1 MKAIILIVSSL
12 LGFVT
17 APAWAAPYER
27 NTARPV
33 DQVVFGQVD
42 TVRNITQR
50 QVLES
55 EHTGW
60 KTLGGAVLG
69 GLLGNQFGGGHG
81 REIATAV
88 GALAG
93 AAAVQHYQ
101 SGGSVVENK
110 LVELLIRNEQNG
122 LINVIQDYDPAMV
135 FLRAETRCA
144 SSISAMGCESTRPIE
159 ETRERAG
166 GNQEGE

>member
-50 QVLES
+50 QLLES

-101 SGGSVVENK
+101 SGGSVVENQ

-135 FLRAETRCA
+135 FA
-144 SSISAMGCESTRPIE
+144 SGDKVRIFYFSDGVRVDKTY
-159 ETRERAG
+159 
-166 GNQEGE
+166 

>member
-101 SGGSVVENK
+101 SGGSVVENQ

-135 FLRAETRCA
+135 FA
-144 SSISAMGCESTRPIE
+144 SGDKVRILYVSDGVRVDKTY
-159 ETRERAG
+159 
-166 GNQEGE
+166 

>member
-12 LGFVT
+12 LCFVT
-17 APAWAAPYER
+17 APAGAEVYQR

-33 DQVVFGQVD
+33 NQVVFGQVE

-50 QVLES
+50 QILES
-55 EHTGW
+55 DHSGW
-60 KTLGGAVLG
+60 KTLGGAVLV

-93 AAAVQHYQ
+93 AAAAQQYQ
-101 SGGSVVENK
+101 SGGTVVENK
-110 LVELLIRNEQNG
+110 LVELLIRNEQNA

-135 FLRAETRCA
+135 FANGDKVRILYFDDGVRVDKTY
-144 SSISAMGCESTRPIE
+144 
-159 ETRERAG
+159 
-166 GNQEGE
+166 

>member
-50 QVLES
+50 QVVES

-110 LVELLIRNEQNG
+110 LVELLIRNDQDG

-135 FLRAETRCA
+135 FARGDKVRILYFSDGVRVDKTY
-144 SSISAMGCESTRPIE
+144 
-159 ETRERAG
+159 
-166 GNQEGE
+166 

>member
-17 APAWAAPYER
+17 APAWGAVYER

-33 DQVVFGQVD
+33 EQVVFGQVD

-50 QVLES
+50 QVVES

-81 REIATAV
+81 REIATAI

-110 LVELLIRNEQNG
+110 LVELLIRSDQDR

-135 FLRAETRCA
+135 FAQGDKVRILHFSDGVRVDKTY
-144 SSISAMGCESTRPIE
+144 
-159 ETRERAG
+159 
-166 GNQEGE
+166 

>member
-17 APAWAAPYER
+17 APAWGAVYER

-33 DQVVFGQVD
+33 EQVVFGQVD
-42 TVRNITQR
+42 TVRNITQS
-50 QVLES
+50 QMVES
-55 EHTGW
+55 EQSGW

-101 SGGSVVENK
+101 SGGSLVESK
-110 LVELLIRNEQNG
+110 LVELLIRSDQDK
-122 LINVIQDYDPAMV
+122 LINVIQDFDPAMV
-135 FLRAETRCA
+135 FAQGDKVRILYFNDGVRVDKTY
-144 SSISAMGCESTRPIE
+144 
-159 ETRERAG
+159 
-166 GNQEGE
+166 

>member
-17 APAWAAPYER
+17 APAWAAPYEL

-101 SGGSVVENK
+101 SGGSVVENQ
-110 LVELLIRNEQNG
+110 LVELLIREEQDG
-122 LINVIQDYDPAMV
+122 LINVIQDDDPAMG
-135 FLRAETRCA
+135 F
-144 SSISAMGCESTRPIE
+144 
-159 ETRERAG
+159 AG
-166 GNQEGE
+166 GDKVRNPSFSDGVRVDQTY